1 MHKDILISMIK
12 SHGFTLEEFAGKIG
26 INYTTLYRKLNGT
39 SDFTRNEIM
48 LIGKELSLPKTKI
61 YEIFFTQ

>member
-1 MHKDILISMIK
+1 MIK

-48 LIGKELSLPKTKI
+48 LIGKELSLSKTKI

>member
-1 MHKDILISMIK
+1 MIK